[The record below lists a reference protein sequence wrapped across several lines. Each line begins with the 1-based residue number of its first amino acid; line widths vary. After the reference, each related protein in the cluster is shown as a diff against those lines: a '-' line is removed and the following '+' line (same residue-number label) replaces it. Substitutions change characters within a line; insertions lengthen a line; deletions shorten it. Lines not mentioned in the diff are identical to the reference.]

1 MWDGKK
7 LSVHTSSDFW
17 ILGEDPSL
25 KKKSKNEEQENF
37 LVFDILRSLPRYQV

>member
-7 LSVHTSSDFW
+7 LSVCTSSDFW

-25 KKKSKNEEQENF
+25 KKKQAKMKSKKIF
-37 LVFDILRSLPRYQV
+37 LSLIF

>member
-25 KKKSKNEEQENF
+25 KKKVKMKSKKIF
-37 LVFDILRSLPRYQV
+37 LCLIF